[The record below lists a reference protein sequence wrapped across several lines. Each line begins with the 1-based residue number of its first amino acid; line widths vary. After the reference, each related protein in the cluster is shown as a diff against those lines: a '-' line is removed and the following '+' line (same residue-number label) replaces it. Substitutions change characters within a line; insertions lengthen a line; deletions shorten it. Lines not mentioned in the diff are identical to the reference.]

1 MAILA
6 SIKNLIISH
15 KADGR
20 PEDPVPFKDYGDD
33 MRFLEIWAKQP
44 IQQLVAG
51 SNITLTPSSGV
62 ATDAKGNGPNPI
74 TIAASGG
81 GFVPYA
87 SLTGPGESTTPG
99 ALTQAGAFTVNAG
112 TANISFNTTSGIT
125 SLDANGGTVG
135 THVNMSIASNAW
147 GVTGTAGGTPYITVN
162 HNQIGLGV
170 ETPFPG
176 LKTIDQLLDAS
187 VATPTWTIVANG
199 THTVIEVDAPGFGR
213 LGFFGGGPVL
223 QQAGA
228 GITTVAQLVTVLQNY
243 GLLS

>member
-1 MAILA
+1 MGKLFRLLIPRKGSAQTEDLDTNWRAIERWA
-6 SIKNLIISH
+6 QNVGGIVEITSKDATVTIT
-15 KADGR
+15 
-20 PEDPVPFKDYGDD
+20 DPFGPV
-33 MRFLEIWAKQP
+33 
-44 IQQLVAG
+44 
-51 SNITLTPSSGV
+51 
-62 ATDAKGNGPNPI
+62 TDLS
-74 TIAASGG
+74 ASGG
-81 GFVPYA
+81 SGDYK
-87 SLTGPGESTTPG
+87 SLTGPGKTVTPG

-112 TANISFNTTSGIT
+112 TANISFNTTSGIVA
-125 SLDANGGTVG
+125 LDANGGTIG

-147 GVTGTAGGTPYITVN
+147 GVTGTAAGTPSITVN
-162 HNQIGLGV
+162 HNQVGLGV

-213 LGFFGGGPVL
+213 LGFFGAGPSL